1 LTSIGRAGYTGA
13 ADFYCAPGGHPMPD
27 LDRADLLDLL
37 GQLGAPDDASALAA
51 ARALHGKVSEAGLTW
66 DTLLRLDADAS
77 RHEQD
82 DSPPDATSADA
93 PSARH
98 SGGKAEVALLIERLL
113 ARASISDALR
123 EELVDF
129 KRAIADGSFDEMD
142 AQYVRALAKR
152 LRA

>member
-1 LTSIGRAGYTGA
+1 
-13 ADFYCAPGGHPMPD
+13 MPD
-27 LDRADLLDLL
+27 LDRAELLELL
-37 GQLGAPDDASALAA
+37 GRLGAPDDASVLAA
-51 ARALHGKVSEAGLTW
+51 ARALHGKISESGLTW
-66 DTLLRLDADAS
+66 DTLLQLDADATD
-77 RHEQD
+77 RGQD
-82 DSPPDATSADA
+82 ESPPEETSASSER
-93 PSARH
+93 P

-113 ARASISDALR
+113 ARTTISDALR